1 MVKLKIPNFS
11 KLSKADLIA
20 KILEAGN
27 KTDSTTYPP
36 PQAQAQAHVP
46 TADDSTSKQSSN
58 EKEFP
63 QKKKEGNIKKR
74 KATDQP
80 GPSTK
85 SSQEQT
91 TKPVGATD
99 STQSQTEAVPSRHA
113 SGNSSDADAK
123 SLEPTTCTKTVKPK
137 PNAQAKPKPAKKTSV
152 ITSASNEG
160 ADKPKSRSTTK
171 TQIVA
176 KPKPNPKPPLALNSL
191 PPTSDTDAVPK
202 APVFWKTQTSASKS
216 KLGSNKTLVNPAQPR
231 FTGLTQTKPVAVTPS
246 APLAPEIEVDLG
258 TFTARIKYIESHFIN
273 SLHTLLHRY
282 RAKSITTHYPCPAS
296 ILKSSKYKQT
306 SHLAFQGFNP
316 DIYDSQAGFEVAI
329 RFWIARLHSSMQL
342 GSGEAWSGRAKEMG
356 MLGPD
361 MATWPPVIAV
371 ERVTEEVWAIV
382 TEEGSGT
389 VRYLVMGEI
398 GEVVATS
405 KGITGNEVLVS
416 GCVVRSDWARYLGSR
431 SHRSLESMVKTK
443 ESYYFPNGV
452 AKAWAGKQSE
462 TMIKIANR
470 AVLASCALNRLVELE
485 SRLDDPADLRSASQA
500 RRCRLR

>member
-27 KTDSTTYPP
+27 KTDNTTYPP
-36 PQAQAQAHVP
+36 PQAQAQAHAP
-46 TADDSTSKQSSN
+46 TADDSTIKQSSN

-63 QKKKEGNIKKR
+63 QKKKEGNVKKR

-85 SSQEQT
+85 SFQEQIF
-91 TKPVGATD
+91 KPVGATD
-99 STQSQTEAVPSRHA
+99 SAQPETEAVTSRHA
-113 SGNSSDADAK
+113 PSVSFDADK
-123 SLEPTTCTKTVKPK
+123 SIANTIITKAVKPK
-137 PNAQAKPKPAKKTSV
+137 SSAQAKPKPAKKTSV

-160 ADKPKSRSTTK
+160 ANKPKSRSTTM

-176 KPKPNPKPPLALNSL
+176 KPKPNPKPPFALDSL
-191 PPTSDTDAVPK
+191 PPTIGTDAVPK

-216 KLGSNKTLVNPAQPR
+216 KSGSNKTLVKPAQPR

-246 APLAPEIEVDLG
+246 APLAPEIKVDLS

-273 SLHTLLHRY
+273 SLHALLHRY
-282 RAKSITTHYPCPAS
+282 RAKSITTNYPCPAS
-296 ILKSSKYKQT
+296 FLKSSKYKQT

-342 GSGEAWSGRAKEMG
+342 GSGEAWSGRAGEMG

-431 SHRSLESMVKTK
+431 SQRSIESMVKTK